1 VFILLGINT
10 IEGKTNVSLAKEI
23 QSIEVEEIPKD
34 EIIEYTLNDEF
45 EDNWY
50 IEIPKINLVAPI
62 SEGTT
67 QEVMN
72 KYVGHFEN
80 TNVWEGNIGLA
91 AHNRRISSKLFW
103 KN

>member
-1 VFILLGINT
+1 MLGINT

-23 QSIEVEEIPKD
+23 QSIAVEEIPKD
-34 EIIEYTLNDEF
+34 EIIEYTLNDEI

>member
-1 VFILLGINT
+1 MFIILGINT

-23 QSIEVEEIPKD
+23 QNIEVEEIPKE

-45 EDNWY
+45 KDNWY
-50 IEIPKINLVAPI
+50 IEIPKIKLVAPI
-62 SEGTT
+62 AEGTT
-67 QEVMN
+67 GEVMN

>member
-1 VFILLGINT
+1 MFILLGINT

>member
-1 VFILLGINT
+1 MNT

-23 QSIEVEEIPKD
+23 QNIEVEEIPKD